1 MPLLVALFLAFAGCN
16 AGVTAAQPAKAIDYK
31 AEIQP
36 IFEAK
41 CQPCHFPGGKMYD
54 RLPFDRPET
63 LRRLGEKVFTRI
75 KDEPAR
81 VKIRAFLAE
90 QSAKR

>member
-1 MPLLVALFLAFAGCN
+1 MPLLVALFLAFAGCSRGAN
-16 AGVTAAQPAKAIDYK
+16 AAPGGKTIDYK

-41 CQPCHFPGGKMYD
+41 CQPCHFAGGKMYN
-54 RLPFDRPET
+54 RLPFDRSET

-75 KDEPAR
+75 KDEPTRA
-81 VKIRAFLAE
+81 KIRAFLAE
-90 QSAKR
+90 SANR